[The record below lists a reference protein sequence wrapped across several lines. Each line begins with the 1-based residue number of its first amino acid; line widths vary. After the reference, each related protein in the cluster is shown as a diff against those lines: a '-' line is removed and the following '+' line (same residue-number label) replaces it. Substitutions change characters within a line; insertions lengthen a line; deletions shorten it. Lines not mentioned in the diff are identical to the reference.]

1 MQQNY
6 SYIIVKIKYVM
17 VEGAGFEPAKPKRL
31 IYSQLGLTA
40 PQPLQSERGIL
51 GVMIEVVNKNP
62 LDKEK
67 ILSKLSNEFRSKV
80 VLEVFDTISSTNDYL
95 LRKEKNKNKDIKICI
110 AEEQTKGR
118 GRRGKSWI
126 SPKFKNIYFSLNS
139 FLKKEDLSGLSI
151 AVALSVSKVLTK
163 INVMSLIKWPN
174 DLLVGNKKICGIL
187 IETAKVGELT
197 KVVIGIG
204 INVNMEYSELID
216 QEWTSIKLEK
226 KQSVDR
232 NSIITEMINQLCI
245 TLNKFEQEEFD
256 YFLKRFTSLDLLR
269 DKEFTLKDKPNETFI
284 GKGIDNEG
292 LLIAQNLKDQR
303 IVKFSSGEVSLKLKK

>member
-1 MQQNY
+1 M
-6 SYIIVKIKYVM
+6 
-17 VEGAGFEPAKPKRL
+17 EGAGFEPAKPKRL

-139 FLKKEDLSGLSI
+139 YLKKEDLSGLSI

-256 YFLKRFTSLDLLR
+256 YFLNKFTSLDLLR
-269 DKEFTLKDKPNETFI
+269 DKEFTLKDKPNETYI
-284 GKGIDNEG
+284 GKGIDNKG

>member
-1 MQQNY
+1 M
-6 SYIIVKIKYVM
+6 
-17 VEGAGFEPAKPKRL
+17 EGAGFEPAKPKRL

-139 FLKKEDLSGLSI
+139 YLKKEDLSGLSI

-256 YFLKRFTSLDLLR
+256 YFLNKFTSLDLLK
-269 DKEFTLKDKPNETFI
+269 DKEFTLKDKPYETFI
-284 GKGIDNEG
+284 GKGIDNKG
-292 LLIAQNLKDQR
+292 LLIAQNFKDQR

>member
-1 MQQNY
+1 M
-6 SYIIVKIKYVM
+6 
-17 VEGAGFEPAKPKRL
+17 EGAGFEPAKPKRL

-95 LRKEKNKNKDIKICI
+95 LRKEKNKDKDIKICI

-139 FLKKEDLSGLSI
+139 YLKKEDLSGLSI

-204 INVNMEYSELID
+204 INVNMEHSELID

-256 YFLKRFTSLDLLR
+256 YFINKFTSLDLLK
-269 DKEFTLKDKPNETFI
+269 DKQFTLKDKPNETFI
-284 GKGIDNEG
+284 GKGIDNKG

>member
-1 MQQNY
+1 M
-6 SYIIVKIKYVM
+6 
-17 VEGAGFEPAKPKRL
+17 EGAGFEPAKPKRL

-139 FLKKEDLSGLSI
+139 YLKKEDLSGLSI

-256 YFLKRFTSLDLLR
+256 YFLNKFTSLDLLR

-284 GKGIDNEG
+284 GKGIDNKG

>member
-1 MQQNY
+1 M
-6 SYIIVKIKYVM
+6 
-17 VEGAGFEPAKPKRL
+17 EGAGFEPAKPKRL

-139 FLKKEDLSGLSI
+139 YLKKEDLSGLSI
-151 AVALSVSKVLTK
+151 AVALSVSEVLNK

-256 YFLKRFTSLDLLR
+256 YFINKFTSLDLLK
-269 DKEFTLKDKPNETFI
+269 DKQFTLKDKPNETFI
-284 GKGIDNEG
+284 GKGIDNKG

>member
-1 MQQNY
+1 M
-6 SYIIVKIKYVM
+6 
-17 VEGAGFEPAKPKRL
+17 EGAGFEPAKPKRL

-67 ILSKLSNEFRSKV
+67 ILSKLSNEFKSKV

-139 FLKKEDLSGLSI
+139 YLKKEDLSGLSI
-151 AVALSVSKVLTK
+151 AVALSVSEVLTK

-256 YFLKRFTSLDLLR
+256 YFINKFTSLDLLK
-269 DKEFTLKDKPNETFI
+269 DKQFTLKDKPNETFI
-284 GKGIDNEG
+284 GKGIDNKG

>member
-1 MQQNY
+1 
-6 SYIIVKIKYVM
+6 M

-139 FLKKEDLSGLSI
+139 YLKKEDLSGLSI

-232 NSIITEMINQLCI
+232 NSIITEMIKQLCI

-256 YFLKRFTSLDLLR
+256 YFLNKFTSLDLLK

-284 GKGIDNEG
+284 GKGIDNKG

>member
-1 MQQNY
+1 M
-6 SYIIVKIKYVM
+6 
-17 VEGAGFEPAKPKRL
+17 EGAGFEPAKPKRL

-67 ILSKLSNEFRSKV
+67 ILSKLSNESRSKV

-95 LRKEKNKNKDIKICI
+95 LRKEKNKDKDIKICI

-139 FLKKEDLSGLSI
+139 YLKKEDLSGLRI
-151 AVALSVSKVLTK
+151 AVALSVSEVLNK

-256 YFLKRFTSLDLLR
+256 YFLNKFTSLDLLK

-284 GKGIDNEG
+284 GKGIDNKG

>member
-1 MQQNY
+1 M
-6 SYIIVKIKYVM
+6 
-17 VEGAGFEPAKPKRL
+17 EGAGFEPAKPKRL

-80 VLEVFDTISSTNDYL
+80 VLEIFDTISSTNDYL

-139 FLKKEDLSGLSI
+139 YLKKEDLSGLSI

-187 IETAKVGELT
+187 IETAKEGELT

-232 NSIITEMINQLCI
+232 NSIIAEMINQLCI

-256 YFLKRFTSLDLLR
+256 YFLKKFTSLDLLK

-284 GKGIDNEG
+284 GKGIDNKG
-292 LLIAQNLKDQR
+292 LLIAQNLKDQK

>member
-1 MQQNY
+1 M
-6 SYIIVKIKYVM
+6 
-17 VEGAGFEPAKPKRL
+17 EGAGFEPAKPKRL

-80 VLEVFDTISSTNDYL
+80 ILEVFDTISSTNDYL

-139 FLKKEDLSGLSI
+139 YLKKVDLSGLSI

-284 GKGIDNEG
+284 GKGIDNKG
-292 LLIAQNLKDQR
+292 FLIAQNLKDQR

>member
-1 MQQNY
+1 M
-6 SYIIVKIKYVM
+6 
-17 VEGAGFEPAKPKRL
+17 EGAGFEPAKPKRL

-80 VLEVFDTISSTNDYL
+80 ALEVFDTISSTNDYL

-139 FLKKEDLSGLSI
+139 YLKKEDLSGLSI
-151 AVALSVSKVLTK
+151 AVALSVSEVLTK

-245 TLNKFEQEEFD
+245 TLNEFEQEEFD
-256 YFLKRFTSLDLLR
+256 YFIDKFTSLDLLK
-269 DKEFTLKDKPNETFI
+269 DKQFTLKDKPNETFI
-284 GKGIDNEG
+284 GKGIDNKG

>member
-1 MQQNY
+1 M
-6 SYIIVKIKYVM
+6 
-17 VEGAGFEPAKPKRL
+17 EGAGFEPAKPKRL

-139 FLKKEDLSGLSI
+139 YLKKEDLSGLSI

-232 NSIITEMINQLCI
+232 NSIVTEMINQLCI

-256 YFLKRFTSLDLLR
+256 YFLNKFKSLDLLK

-284 GKGIDNEG
+284 GKGIDNKG

>member
-1 MQQNY
+1 M
-6 SYIIVKIKYVM
+6 
-17 VEGAGFEPAKPKRL
+17 EGAGFEPAKPKRL

-51 GVMIEVVNKNP
+51 GVMIEVVNKNS
-62 LDKEK
+62 LDTEK
-67 ILSKLSNEFRSKV
+67 ILSELNDELKTKV
-80 VLEVFDTISSTNDYL
+80 DLEVFDTISSTNVYL
-95 LRKEKNKNKDIKICI
+95 LRNEKNKNKDIKICV

-139 FLKKEDLSGLSI
+139 YLKKEDLSGLSI
-151 AVALSVSKVLTK
+151 AVALSISEVLTK

-256 YFLKRFTSLDLLR
+256 YFLNKFTSLDLLK
-269 DKEFTLKDKPNETFI
+269 DKEFTLKDKPNETYI
-284 GKGIDNEG
+284 GKGIDNKG

>member
-1 MQQNY
+1 M
-6 SYIIVKIKYVM
+6 
-17 VEGAGFEPAKPKRL
+17 EGAGFEPAKPKRL

-67 ILSKLSNEFRSKV
+67 ILSKLSNELRSKV
-80 VLEVFDTISSTNDYL
+80 FLEVFDTISSTNDYL
-95 LRKEKNKNKDIKICI
+95 LSKEKNKNKDINVCI

-139 FLKKEDLSGLSI
+139 YLKKEDLSGLSI

-245 TLNKFEQEEFD
+245 TLNKFEQEEFE
-256 YFLKRFTSLDLLR
+256 YFLKKFTSLDLLKGR
-269 DKEFTLKDKPNETFI
+269 EFTLKDKPSETFI
-284 GKGIDNEG
+284 GRGIDDKG

>member
-1 MQQNY
+1 M
-6 SYIIVKIKYVM
+6 
-17 VEGAGFEPAKPKRL
+17 EGAGFEPAKPKRL

-95 LRKEKNKNKDIKICI
+95 LRKEKNKNKDIKICV

-139 FLKKEDLSGLSI
+139 YLKKEDLSGLSI

-256 YFLKRFTSLDLLR
+256 YFLKKFTSLDLLKDR
-269 DKEFTLKDKPNETFI
+269 EFTLKDKPNETFI
-284 GKGIDNEG
+284 GKGIDNKG

>member
-1 MQQNY
+1 M
-6 SYIIVKIKYVM
+6 
-17 VEGAGFEPAKPKRL
+17 EGAGFEPAKPKRL

-139 FLKKEDLSGLSI
+139 YLKKEDLSGLSI

-187 IETAKVGELT
+187 IETAKEGELT

-256 YFLKRFTSLDLLR
+256 YFLKKFKSLDLLK

-284 GKGIDNEG
+284 GKGIDNKG

>member
-1 MQQNY
+1 M
-6 SYIIVKIKYVM
+6 
-17 VEGAGFEPAKPKRL
+17 EGAGFEPAKPKRL

-80 VLEVFDTISSTNDYL
+80 DLEVFDTISSTNDYL
-95 LRKEKNKNKDIKICI
+95 LREEKNKNKDIKICI

-139 FLKKEDLSGLSI
+139 YLKKEDLSGLSI

-204 INVNMEYSELID
+204 INVNMENSELID

-256 YFLKRFTSLDLLR
+256 YFLKKFTSLDILK

-284 GKGIDNEG
+284 GKGIDNKG

>member
-1 MQQNY
+1 M
-6 SYIIVKIKYVM
+6 
-17 VEGAGFEPAKPKRL
+17 EGAGFEPAKPKRL

-80 VLEVFDTISSTNDYL
+80 ALEVFDTISSTNDYL
-95 LRKEKNKNKDIKICI
+95 LRKEKNKDKDIKICI

-139 FLKKEDLSGLSI
+139 YLKKEDLSGLSI
-151 AVALSVSKVLTK
+151 AVALSVSEVLNK

-256 YFLKRFTSLDLLR
+256 YFLKKFTSLDLLK

-284 GKGIDNEG
+284 GKGIDNKG

>member
-1 MQQNY
+1 M
-6 SYIIVKIKYVM
+6 
-17 VEGAGFEPAKPKRL
+17 EGAGFEPAKPKRL

-95 LRKEKNKNKDIKICI
+95 LRKEKNKNKEIKICI

-139 FLKKEDLSGLSI
+139 YLKKEDLSGLSI

-256 YFLKRFTSLDLLR
+256 YFLNKFTSLDLLK

-284 GKGIDNEG
+284 GKGIDNKG

-303 IVKFSSGEVSLKLKK
+303 IVKFSSGEVSLKLKE

>member
-1 MQQNY
+1 M
-6 SYIIVKIKYVM
+6 
-17 VEGAGFEPAKPKRL
+17 EGAGFEPAKPKRL

-80 VLEVFDTISSTNDYL
+80 VLELFDTISSTNDYL
-95 LRKEKNKNKDIKICI
+95 LTKEKNKNKDIKICI

-139 FLKKEDLSGLSI
+139 YLKKEDLSGLSI

-163 INVMSLIKWPN
+163 INVASLIKWPN

-187 IETAKVGELT
+187 IETAKEDELT

-204 INVNMEYSELID
+204 INVNMEHSELID

-232 NSIITEMINQLCI
+232 NSIITEMINQLCV

-256 YFLKRFTSLDLLR
+256 FFLKKFASLDLLK
-269 DKEFTLKDKPNETFI
+269 DKEFTLKDKPKETFI
-284 GKGIDNEG
+284 GKGIDNKG

>member
-1 MQQNY
+1 M
-6 SYIIVKIKYVM
+6 
-17 VEGAGFEPAKPKRL
+17 EGAGFEPAKPKRL

-139 FLKKEDLSGLSI
+139 YLKKEDLSGLSI
-151 AVALSVSKVLTK
+151 AVALSVSKVLKK

-232 NSIITEMINQLCI
+232 NSIITEMINQLCM
-245 TLNKFEQEEFD
+245 TLNNFEQKEFD
-256 YFLKRFTSLDLLR
+256 YFLKKFTSLDLLK
-269 DKEFTLKDKPNETFI
+269 DKEFTLKYKPQETFV
-284 GKGIDNEG
+284 GKGIDNKG
-292 LLIAQNLKDQR
+292 LLIAQNLNDQR

>member
-1 MQQNY
+1 M
-6 SYIIVKIKYVM
+6 
-17 VEGAGFEPAKPKRL
+17 EGAGFEPAKPKRL

-80 VLEVFDTISSTNDYL
+80 ILEVFDTISSTNDYL

-139 FLKKEDLSGLSI
+139 YFKKEDLSGLSI

-226 KQSVDR
+226 KKSVDR

-284 GKGIDNEG
+284 GKGIDDKG

>member
-1 MQQNY
+1 M
-6 SYIIVKIKYVM
+6 
-17 VEGAGFEPAKPKRL
+17 EGAGFEPAKPKRL

-95 LRKEKNKNKDIKICI
+95 LRKEKNKDKDIKICI

-139 FLKKEDLSGLSI
+139 YLKKEDLSGLSI
-151 AVALSVSKVLTK
+151 AVALSVSEVLTK

-256 YFLKRFTSLDLLR
+256 YFIKKFTSLDLLK

-284 GKGIDNEG
+284 GKGIDNKG

>member
-1 MQQNY
+1 M
-6 SYIIVKIKYVM
+6 
-17 VEGAGFEPAKPKRL
+17 EGAGFEPAKPKRL

-80 VLEVFDTISSTNDYL
+80 ALEVFDTISSTNDYL

-139 FLKKEDLSGLSI
+139 YLKKEDLSVLSI

-174 DLLVGNKKICGIL
+174 DLLVRNKKICGIL

-232 NSIITEMINQLCI
+232 NSIITEMISQLCI

-256 YFLKRFTSLDLLR
+256 YFLKKFTSLDLLK

-284 GKGIDNEG
+284 GKGIDNKG

-303 IVKFSSGEVSLKLKK
+303 MVKFSSGEVSLKLKK

>member
-1 MQQNY
+1 M
-6 SYIIVKIKYVM
+6 
-17 VEGAGFEPAKPKRL
+17 EGAGFEPAKPKRL

-67 ILSKLSNEFRSKV
+67 ILSKLSNESRSKV

-139 FLKKEDLSGLSI
+139 YLKKEDLSGLSI
-151 AVALSVSKVLTK
+151 AVALSVSEVLTK

-256 YFLKRFTSLDLLR
+256 YFLKKFTSLDLLKG
-269 DKEFTLKDKPNETFI
+269 KEFTLKDKPSETFI
-284 GKGIDNEG
+284 GKGIDNKG

>member
-1 MQQNY
+1 M
-6 SYIIVKIKYVM
+6 
-17 VEGAGFEPAKPKRL
+17 EGAGFEPAKPKRL

-139 FLKKEDLSGLSI
+139 YLKKEDLSGLSI

-187 IETAKVGELT
+187 IETAKEGELT

-245 TLNKFEQEEFD
+245 TLNKYEQEGFD
-256 YFLKRFTSLDLLR
+256 YFLNKFTSLDLLK

-284 GKGIDNEG
+284 GKGIDNKG

>member
-1 MQQNY
+1 M
-6 SYIIVKIKYVM
+6 
-17 VEGAGFEPAKPKRL
+17 EGAGFEPAKPKRL

-80 VLEVFDTISSTNDYL
+80 VLEVFDTISPTNDYL

-284 GKGIDNEG
+284 GKGIDNKG

>member
-1 MQQNY
+1 M
-6 SYIIVKIKYVM
+6 
-17 VEGAGFEPAKPKRL
+17 EGAGFEPAKPKRL

-95 LRKEKNKNKDIKICI
+95 LRKEKNKDKDIKICI

-139 FLKKEDLSGLSI
+139 YLKKEDLSGLSI

-256 YFLKRFTSLDLLR
+256 YFIKKFTSLDLLK

-284 GKGIDNEG
+284 GKGIDNKG

>member
-1 MQQNY
+1 M
-6 SYIIVKIKYVM
+6 
-17 VEGAGFEPAKPKRL
+17 EGAGFEPAKPKRL

-67 ILSKLSNEFRSKV
+67 ILSKLSNKFRSKV
-80 VLEVFDTISSTNDYL
+80 FLEVFDTISSTNDYL

-139 FLKKEDLSGLSI
+139 YLKKEDLSGLSI

-256 YFLKRFTSLDLLR
+256 YFLNKFTSLDLLK

-284 GKGIDNEG
+284 GKGIDNKG

>member
-1 MQQNY
+1 M
-6 SYIIVKIKYVM
+6 
-17 VEGAGFEPAKPKRL
+17 EGAGFEPAKPKRL

-80 VLEVFDTISSTNDYL
+80 ALEVFDTISSTNDYL

-139 FLKKEDLSGLSI
+139 YLEKEDLSGLSI

-256 YFLKRFTSLDLLR
+256 YFLKKFTSLDLLK

-284 GKGIDNEG
+284 GKGIDNKG

>member
-1 MQQNY
+1 M
-6 SYIIVKIKYVM
+6 
-17 VEGAGFEPAKPKRL
+17 EGAGFEPAKPKRL

-80 VLEVFDTISSTNDYL
+80 ILEVFDTISSTNDYL

-139 FLKKEDLSGLSI
+139 YFKKEDLSGLSI

-284 GKGIDNEG
+284 GKGIDNKG
-292 LLIAQNLKDQR
+292 FLIAQNLKDQR

>member
-1 MQQNY
+1 M
-6 SYIIVKIKYVM
+6 
-17 VEGAGFEPAKPKRL
+17 EGAGFEPAKPKRL

-95 LRKEKNKNKDIKICI
+95 LRKEKNKNKEIKICI

-139 FLKKEDLSGLSI
+139 YLKKEDLSGLSI

-256 YFLKRFTSLDLLR
+256 YFLNKFTSLDLLK

-284 GKGIDNEG
+284 GKGIDNKG

>member
-1 MQQNY
+1 M
-6 SYIIVKIKYVM
+6 
-17 VEGAGFEPAKPKRL
+17 EGAGFEPAKPKRL

-67 ILSKLSNEFRSKV
+67 ILSKLSNEFGSKV

-139 FLKKEDLSGLSI
+139 YLKKEDLSGLSI

-256 YFLKRFTSLDLLR
+256 YFLNKFKSLDLLK

-284 GKGIDNEG
+284 GKGIDNKG

>member
-1 MQQNY
+1 M
-6 SYIIVKIKYVM
+6 
-17 VEGAGFEPAKPKRL
+17 EGAGFEPAKPKRL

-139 FLKKEDLSGLSI
+139 YLKKEDLSGLSI

-256 YFLKRFTSLDLLR
+256 YFLKKFTSLDLLK

-284 GKGIDNEG
+284 GKGIDNKG
-292 LLIAQNLKDQR
+292 LLIALNLKDQK

>member
-1 MQQNY
+1 M
-6 SYIIVKIKYVM
+6 
-17 VEGAGFEPAKPKRL
+17 EGAGFEPAKPKRL

-67 ILSKLSNEFRSKV
+67 ILSKLSNESRSKV
-80 VLEVFDTISSTNDYL
+80 FLEVFDTISSTNDYL

-139 FLKKEDLSGLSI
+139 YLKKEDLSGLSI
-151 AVALSVSKVLTK
+151 AVALSVSEVLNK

-204 INVNMEYSELID
+204 INVNMEHSELID

-226 KQSVDR
+226 KKSVDR

-245 TLNKFEQEEFD
+245 TLNVFEQEEFD
-256 YFLKRFTSLDLLR
+256 YFINKFTSLDLLK
-269 DKEFTLKDKPNETFI
+269 DKQFTLKDKPNETFI
-284 GKGIDNEG
+284 GKGIDNKG

>member
-1 MQQNY
+1 M
-6 SYIIVKIKYVM
+6 
-17 VEGAGFEPAKPKRL
+17 EGAGFEPAKPKRL

-67 ILSKLSNEFRSKV
+67 ILSKLSNESRSKV

-139 FLKKEDLSGLSI
+139 YLKKEDLSGLSI

-256 YFLKRFTSLDLLR
+256 YFLKKFKSLDLLK

-284 GKGIDNEG
+284 GKGIDNKG

>member
-1 MQQNY
+1 M
-6 SYIIVKIKYVM
+6 
-17 VEGAGFEPAKPKRL
+17 EGAGFEPAKPKRL

-139 FLKKEDLSGLSI
+139 YLKKEDLSGLSI

-256 YFLKRFTSLDLLR
+256 YFINKFTSLDLLR

-284 GKGIDNEG
+284 GKGIDNKG

>member
-1 MQQNY
+1 M
-6 SYIIVKIKYVM
+6 
-17 VEGAGFEPAKPKRL
+17 EGAGFEPAKPKRL

-40 PQPLQSERGIL
+40 PQPLQSERCIL

-67 ILSKLSNEFRSKV
+67 ILSKLSNELRSKV
-80 VLEVFDTISSTNDYL
+80 FLEVFDTISSTNDYL
-95 LRKEKNKNKDIKICI
+95 LSKEKNKNKDINVCI

-126 SPKFKNIYFSLNS
+126 SPKFKNIYFSLS
-139 FLKKEDLSGLSI
+139 SYLEKEDLSGLSI
-151 AVALSVSKVLTK
+151 AVALSVNKVLSK

-197 KVVIGIG
+197 KVVFGIG
-204 INVNMEYSELID
+204 INVNMENSELID

-226 KQSVDR
+226 KETVDR
-232 NSIITEMINQLCI
+232 NPIITEMINQLCS
-245 TLNKFEQEEFD
+245 TLNKFEQREFD
-256 YFLKRFTSLDLLR
+256 YFIKKFTSLDLLK
-269 DKEFTLKDKPNETFI
+269 DKEFTLKDKPSETFI
-284 GKGIDNEG
+284 GRGIDNKG
-292 LLIAQNLKDQR
+292 LLIAQNLNDQR
-303 IVKFSSGEVSLKLKK
+303 TVKFSYGEVSLKLKK

>member
-1 MQQNY
+1 M
-6 SYIIVKIKYVM
+6 
-17 VEGAGFEPAKPKRL
+17 EGAGFEPAKPKRL

-139 FLKKEDLSGLSI
+139 YLKKEDLSGLSI

-256 YFLKRFTSLDLLR
+256 YFLNKFKSLDLLK

-284 GKGIDNEG
+284 GKGIDNKG

>member
-1 MQQNY
+1 M
-6 SYIIVKIKYVM
+6 
-17 VEGAGFEPAKPKRL
+17 EGAGFEPAKPKRL

-67 ILSKLSNEFRSKV
+67 ILSKLSNEFRAKV

-139 FLKKEDLSGLSI
+139 YLKKEDLSGLSI

-226 KQSVDR
+226 KKSVDR

-256 YFLKRFTSLDLLR
+256 YFLNKFTSLDLLR

-284 GKGIDNEG
+284 GKGIDNKG